1 MRGGHPFDG
10 SVSLVFTVALIF
22 FSRSRLLA
30 GSILLVECGRMF
42 DNPRGCFTVLP
53 GFTRFRLGLYSFLF
67 CLKEFALKEKC
78 SYFSVIFSCT
88 FGVLEK
94 PLLNLS
100 MPFSIAN
107 ESLRNNIQCSSF
119 FDFQMLFFLPF
130 LIDLYLRS
138 LFFFSL
144 PGFR

>member
-100 MPFSIAN
+100 MPFLLSMSRFETIFN
-107 ESLRNNIQCSSF
+107 VPVSLTFKCYF
-119 FDFQMLFFLPF
+119 FYHF
-130 LIDLYLRS
+130 
-138 LFFFSL
+138 
-144 PGFR
+144 